1 MHVPYWLVIIA
12 RIIKS
17 FRGLFFRLCLSV
29 DMTRLE
35 RPFVHLEHNCTFV
48 YYFFQVGELILPAY
62 LLVHCLLELLVVDDS
77 SDLALAVCG
86 PVGCGHLNG
95 RVANINPSNTKQ

>member
-1 MHVPYWLVIIA
+1 
-12 RIIKS
+12 
-17 FRGLFFRLCLSV
+17 
-29 DMTRLE
+29 MTRLE

-48 YYFFQVGELILPAY
+48 SLTIFFKLILPAY
-62 LLVHCLLELLVVDDS
+62 LLVHCLLELLVVDDC